1 MPNLQGLKKVNINY
15 NAYIKSKMIRRPT
28 KGPLAD
34 PLQYLDSI
42 KGNTFELK
50 PKAHDRSSIVLL
62 LIDKK
67 TRYQ

>member
-1 MPNLQGLKKVNINY
+1 M
-15 NAYIKSKMIRRPT
+15 MRRPT

-42 KGNTFELK
+42 KGDTFKLK
-50 PKAHDRSSIVLL
+50 PKAHNKSSIMLL